1 MIKNIYQN
9 KYKRLDLDSV
19 CKAVLKEGKF
29 EELDEQQIQELS
41 KEKQLQYVAQDA
53 ILVML
58 HQ

>member
-1 MIKNIYQN
+1 
-9 KYKRLDLDSV
+9 
-19 CKAVLKEGKF
+19 LKEGKF
-29 EELDEQQIQELS
+29 EELDGQQIQELS